1 MDLPVYVSSVPPQQG
16 PAGTVAGSV
25 AKDVLSMDRQGY
37 HERDHDNHVDGGDGD
52 EDSVD
57 HGVNSSNP
65 GHHTSAA

>member
-1 MDLPVYVSSVPPQQG
+1 M
-16 PAGTVAGSV
+16 

-57 HGVNSSNP
+57 HGVNLSNP
-65 GHHTSAA
+65 CHHTSAAPILAD

>member
-1 MDLPVYVSSVPPQQG
+1 M
-16 PAGTVAGSV
+16 

-37 HERDHDNHVDGGDGD
+37 HKRDHDNHVDGGDGD

-65 GHHTSAA
+65 GYHTSAA